1 MADQWQAAL
10 DALQAQVTN
19 LQNTVNQQN
28 AQIVAGN
35 AQNAALQAQQ
45 AQWLLPAANISRKV
59 ETLADPGRYSGE
71 RVKFLEWWTKMKVWI
86 RVNDAILPLAFDKAA
101 AVWSHME
108 GPIAGRY
115 AANRLNECTRINFW
129 PDFDDLCT
137 EVEGFFSPQTSTEW
151 AKQELR
157 KLKQGG
163 SRIDDF
169 MAKFVSLK
177 VQGKV
182 SDDFGCALLEQA
194 VKPELLREVLL
205 TNTDISIWED
215 FVDQT
220 MKVGRN
226 LERLHILRGGGYG
239 YQRSY
244 GGGARFSAAGTQP
257 GAGAPMDIGAARQG
271 QPQQRA
277 GNPQCYN
284 CQQFGHIARN
294 CRNRKVPRGQAPQPA
309 AARVAEIPAQPMA
322 GPSNADERVRALQGM
337 DFDTMRAYFL
347 NLKD

>member
-59 ETLADPGRYSGE
+59 ETLADPGRYAGE
-71 RVKFLEWWTKMKVWI
+71 RAKFLEWWTKMKVWV

-101 AVWSHME
+101 AVWSRME

-115 AANRLNECTRINFW
+115 AANRLNECTRLNFW
-129 PDFDDLCT
+129 PDFDDLCV
-137 EVEGFFSPQTSTEW
+137 EVEGFFSPQTSSEW

-215 FVDQT
+215 FVEQT

-226 LERLHILRGGGYG
+226 LEWLHILRGGGYG

-294 CRNRKVPRGQAPQPA
+294 CRNKKVPRGQAPQ
-309 AARVAEIPAQPMA
+309 AARVAEIPQQPMA

-337 DFDTMRAYFL
+337 DFDTMHAYFL

>member
-1 MADQWQAAL
+1 MADQPDWQDAL
-10 DALQAQVTN
+10 DDLQAQVAN
-19 LQNTVNQQN
+19 LQNTINQQN
-28 AQIVAGN
+28 AQIAAGN
-35 AQNAALQAQQ
+35 AQHVAVLAQQ
-45 AQWLLPAANISRKV
+45 AQWQLPAANISRKV
-59 ETLADPGRYSGE
+59 ETLADPGHYSGE
-71 RVKFLEWWTKMKVWI
+71 RVKFLEWWMKMKVWI
-86 RVNDAILPLAFDKAA
+86 KVNEAILPLPFDKAA
-101 AVWSHME
+101 AVWSRME

-115 AANRLNECTRINFW
+115 AANRLNECTRVNFW
-129 PDFDDLCT
+129 PDYDDLCT
-137 EVEGFFSPQTSTEW
+137 EIEGFFSPQTSTEW
-151 AKQELR
+151 AKMELR

-182 SDDFGCALLEQA
+182 SDNFRCALLEQA
-194 VKPELLREVLL
+194 LKPELLREVLL
-205 TNTDISIWED
+205 TNCDISDWQG
-215 FVDQT
+215 FVDQI
-220 MKVGRN
+220 MKVGCN

-257 GAGAPMDIGAARQG
+257 GAGAPMDIGAARQQ

-294 CRNRKVPRGQAPQPA
+294 CRNKKVPRGQAPQ
-309 AARVAEIPAQPMA
+309 AARVAEIPQQPVP
-322 GPSNADERVRALQGM
+322 GPSNTDERVRALQGM

>member
-10 DALQAQVTN
+10 DALQAQITN

-45 AQWLLPAANISRKV
+45 AQWQLPTANISRKV
-59 ETLADPGRYSGE
+59 ETLADPGHYSGE
-71 RVKFLEWWTKMKVWI
+71 RAKFMEWWTKMKVWA
-86 RVNDAILPLAFDKAA
+86 RVNDAVLPLRFDKAA
-101 AVWSHME
+101 AVWSRME

-115 AANRLNECTRINFW
+115 AANRLNECTRQNFW

-137 EVEGFFSPQTSTEW
+137 EVKSFFSPQTSTEW

-163 SRIDDF
+163 SRIEDF
-169 MAKFVSLK
+169 MAKFISLK

-194 VKPELLREVLL
+194 IKPEVLREVLL
-205 TNTDISIWED
+205 TNTDISIWDD
-215 FVDQT
+215 FTEQT
-220 MKVGRN
+220 LKVGCN
-226 LERLHILRGGGYG
+226 LERLQILCGGGYG
-239 YQRSY
+239 YQRSS

-257 GAGAPMDIGAARQG
+257 GAGAPMDIGAAHQG

-284 CQQFGHIARN
+284 CQQFGHIAHN
-294 CRNRKVPRGQAPQPA
+294 CQNKKVPRGQAPQ
-309 AARVAEIPAQPMA
+309 AARVAKIPQQPMA
-322 GPSNADERVRALQGM
+322 GPSNADERVRTLQGM